1 MNFCHVYHV
10 FHACLWISLE
20 VCVRVS
26 ISTLPF
32 WKECIGV
39 IVFWAHTRFI
49 NRSYLFQSH
58 YCNARFVPKMGF
70 LYIGG
75 TGILTVRDTALKLSS
90 SDTTVTE
97 YLPRGVQKRR
107 GWCGVGLSRK
117 KTRIREMGY
126 VKMSFCEKC
135 ADGAT
140 MEKEIEIAAKTWW
153 WPIQNLGAADALHVR
168 RRRLR
173 GYGGNF
179 DNYNLATTCPNLRMA
194 KLIRVGAP
202 GARSTNQ
209 AEYSGMKQ
217 EQGMAAFW
225 P

>member
-1 MNFCHVYHV
+1 MQD
-10 FHACLWISLE
+10 
-20 VCVRVS
+20 
-26 ISTLPF
+26 
-32 WKECIGV
+32 
-39 IVFWAHTRFI
+39 
-49 NRSYLFQSH
+49 LFQKWVS
-58 YCNARFVPKMGF
+58 
-70 LYIGG
+70 YI
-75 TGILTVRDTALKLSS
+75 S
-90 SDTTVTE
+90 
-97 YLPRGVQKRR
+97 GVQAVWLYETRHWNSLQVIPLWPNIYPAGCRKDEGDVEW
-107 GWCGVGLSRK
+107 GWAGE

-179 DNYNLATTCPNLRMA
+179 DNYNLATTCPNLRIA